1 MKIHIDYQ
9 IYVKWKGF
17 SRYNGS
23 YSMTLLKP
31 NDAASLTD
39 PGNWS
44 HLVAPVMVFGQVI
57 LKSVLERP

>member
-1 MKIHIDYQ
+1 MMKIHIDYQ

-39 PGNWS
+39 PGN
-44 HLVAPVMVFGQVI
+44 
-57 LKSVLERP
+57 